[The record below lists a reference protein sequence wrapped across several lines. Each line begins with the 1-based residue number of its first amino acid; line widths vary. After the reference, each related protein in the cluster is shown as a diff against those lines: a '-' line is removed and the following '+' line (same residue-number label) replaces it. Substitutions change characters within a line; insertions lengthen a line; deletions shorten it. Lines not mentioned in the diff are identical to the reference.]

1 MDARHEATVYTNRRR
16 RRKRWRSAVL
26 ALAAV
31 VVFCTT
37 YALILP
43 AITMAQQTYC
53 GMEEHRHGDECYE
66 TVLLCDKEFD
76 VVQPE
81 GHIHT
86 ATCYDYEE
94 VLTCGL
100 EECEDTL
107 HEHTDDCYDEAGNL
121 VCTEP
126 EVIEGH
132 THTEDCYGEKEVLIC
147 GEEEQQEISEPHRHT
162 EACYVREFACTKPEH
177 THSLICYSDKSADLE
192 SAGVWEATIPE
203 LTGETAGEN
212 VALVAKSQIGYT
224 QSGRNYEVDDA
235 GGKHGYTRYGAWYGD
250 PYSEWCAMFASFCLH
265 YAGVAQAD
273 VPYAAGC
280 VYWTE
285 RLEDAGLYKSAGDYT
300 PKTGDLVFFDTD
312 GDGASDHVGI
322 VTELRGETM
331 ETVEGNVGGE
341 VVEKRHEL
349 TDEDVF
355 GFGALP
361 QDEAPADVPVMD
373 EPENPTPAEENP
385 DEAMD
390 ENPEEKPDEEA
401 PDENPDEEEPE
412 ETPDEQAPELV
423 CGLEEHEHTDAC
435 YSADGE
441 LLCKLEEHRHSDA
454 CYAATSDEPQ
464 EPSYTEEE
472 LEAFLL
478 DFTQQV
484 EQFEALEEL
493 TDEDISAAQELLT
506 ELEQAHQDGQL
517 TDDDYVALYAR
528 VQALLTDEYAT
539 IAEPCV
545 GTNWMLLRDSG
556 WFEEYADAAYDSYDD
571 ETVLFA
577 QDVPVSVLDVNAL
590 PAKQIKKQIKNEGGS
605 KQSSDGVSVSKTI
618 ARTDL
623 ENVFD
628 ITLQV
633 QTPRTVSEVIEEP
646 DMAVVIVM
654 DISNTM
660 KSDFGGSTRYTA
672 AMEAASDFLDKFAD
686 SNSLG
691 VSKVGYVAF
700 NTDAHQIFGLQSC
713 SSQPEANNLKQTMRA
728 ETGRIINAA
737 GYGNAHSR
745 FTNIEAGLKMGSD
758 MLAGATNKNK
768 YIIFL
773 SDGFP
778 TTYIRSGYSGYDP
791 YDTTGKIF
799 YDHVLNKPTSYGT
812 SYSDEAAIR
821 ARNMAQNI
829 KNAGTTIFSIG
840 VDVGGQTIQQYIT
853 QSENA
858 NGFSVVDR
866 TGTSYEIGDPRSTE
880 SYKNW
885 LSNSIGSGYYYD
897 STDTNGLLDAYEQIF
912 ETIKTTIESASKADW
927 VASDP
932 MPVGGGEVDAVE
944 FIGLFNRGGNG
955 YYEELSG
962 VNQPGEE
969 NTASFADNAITWDLK
984 QSGYTTET
992 DGGTTTYIYTL
1003 HYRVRLQNEQDGFIE
1018 RNVYETNGKTTL
1030 KYRVIETVNG
1040 KVQVSDQKELEF
1052 PIPSVEGYLG
1062 ELTFLKQDNRGN
1074 ALAGAEFT
1082 LTHSAN
1088 CKKCRGDGVNQVS
1101 VAPRMAVSG
1110 ENGEVN
1116 FSDIPSGHSYD
1127 LSETKV
1133 PDGYSKTGEHYV
1145 VTVAYDEVTV
1155 QVLGANYAP
1164 IGSLNT
1170 DGTGVIVNNTY
1181 YALPST
1187 GGSGTGWF
1195 TVGGLALVLTAGFGL
1210 CQIKRRRRRED
1221 TASS

>member
-53 GMEEHRHGDECYE
+53 GMEEHRHGDDCYE
-66 TVLLCDKEFD
+66 TVLVCDREFD

-107 HEHTDDCYDEAGNL
+107 HEHTDDCYDEEGNL
-121 VCTEP
+121 VCTQP

-162 EACYVREFACTKPEH
+162 EACYTREFVCTKSEH
-177 THSLICYSDKSADLE
+177 THSLICYSDKFADLE
-192 SAGVWEATIPE
+192 SAGEWEATIPE

-361 QDEAPADVPVMD
+361 QEEQLPDTPVID
-373 EPENPTPAEENP
+373 SPDDQKPVEENP

-412 ETPDEQAPELV
+412 ETTDEEVPELV
-423 CGLEEHEHTDAC
+423 CGLEEHEHTDTC

-454 CYAATSDEPQ
+454 CYAALSDEPQ

-517 TDDDYVALYAR
+517 SDEDYVSLYER
-528 VQALLTDEYAT
+528 VQALLTDEYEA

-556 WFEEYADAAYDSYDD
+556 WLEEYADAAYDGYDD
-571 ETVLFA
+571 DNGEIALFA
-577 QDVPVSVLDVNAL
+577 QNAPTL
-590 PAKQIKKQIKNEGGS
+590 VQSTNAHSPQQIRKEGGS
-605 KQSSDGVSVSKTI
+605 AESNDGVSVSKTI

-633 QTPRTVSEVIEEP
+633 RTPRTISEVIEEP

-660 KSDFGGSTRYTA
+660 NSNFGGSTRYKA
-672 AMEAASDFLDKFAD
+672 AMDAAADFLDKFAD

-700 NTDAHQIFGLQSC
+700 NTDAHQIFGLQDC
-713 SSQPEANNLKQTMRA
+713 SSQQKATQLKQTMRT
-728 ETGRIINAA
+728 ETGKIINAA

-758 MLAGATNKNK
+758 MLASATNKNK

>member
-1 MDARHEATVYTNRRR
+1 MEERREATAYIDRR
-16 RRKRWRSAVL
+16 RRKKRWRGAVT

-86 ATCYDYEE
+86 ATCCDYEE

-107 HEHTDDCYDEAGNL
+107 HEHTDDCYDEEGNL
-121 VCTEP
+121 VCTQP

-132 THTEDCYGEKEVLIC
+132 THTEDCYGYEETLIC

-162 EACYVREFACTKPEH
+162 EACYTREFVCTKPEH

-192 SAGVWEATIPE
+192 SAGEWEATIPE

-235 GGKHGYTRYGAWYGD
+235 GGKHGYTRYGAWYGY

-273 VPYAAGC
+273 FPYAAGC
-280 VYWTE
+280 AYWTE
-285 RLEDAGLYKSAGDYT
+285 RLTDAGLYRDAGGYT

-331 ETVEGNVGGE
+331 ETVQGNVGGE

-401 PDENPDEEEPE
+401 PDEEEPE
-412 ETPDEQAPELV
+412 ETTDEEVPELV
-423 CGLEEHEHTDAC
+423 CGLEEHEHTDTC
-435 YSADGE
+435 YGAGGE

-454 CYAATSDEPQ
+454 CYAAASDEPQ

-493 TDEDISAAQELLT
+493 TDEDISAAQELL
-506 ELEQAHQDGQL
+506 EQLEQAHQDGML
-517 TDDDYVALYAR
+517 TDDDFVSLYER
-528 VQALLTDEYAT
+528 VQALFSGDET
-539 IAEPCV
+539 IV
-545 GTNWMLLRDSG
+545 GEMGDPTNMILLRDSG

-577 QDVPVSVLDVNAL
+577 QDVPVPVLDTKA
-590 PAKQIKKQIKNEGGS
+590 PSAQQIKEEGGDR
-605 KQSSDGVSVSKTI
+605 SSDGVSVSKTI
-618 ARTDL
+618 AGTDL

-660 KSDFGGSTRYTA
+660 TYAFSGTTRYQA
-672 AMEAASDFLDKFAD
+672 AMEAAEQFLDQFAA

-700 NTDAHQIFGLQSC
+700 NTDAHKIFDLQSC
-713 SSQPEANNLKQTMRA
+713 TDEKTLAALKDTMRT
-728 ETGRIINAA
+728 ETGKIIAADGYNAS
-737 GYGNAHSR
+737 HTR
-745 FTNIEAGLKMGSD
+745 FTDIEAGLRMGQD
-758 MLAGATNKNK
+758 MLANAANKNK

-778 TTYIRSGYSGYDP
+778 TTYISSGYSGYDP

-821 ARNMAQNI
+821 ARNMAQSI
-829 KNAGTTIFSIG
+829 KNADTTIFSIG

-858 NGFSVVDR
+858 NGYSVVDR

-885 LSNSIGSGYYYD
+885 LRNSIGSGYYYD
-897 STDTNGLLDAYEQIF
+897 STNTEGLKAAYDQIF
-912 ETIKTTIESASKADW
+912 ETIKTTIENASKADW

-932 MPVGGGEVDAVE
+932 MPVGGGEIDAVE
-944 FIGLFNRGGNG
+944 FIGLYDKNKIG
-955 YYEELSG
+955 YHAALSG
-962 VNQPGEE
+962 ANQPGDE
-969 NTASFADNAITWDLK
+969 NTASFADDAITWDLK
-984 QSGYTTET
+984 QSGYMTET

-1082 LTHSAN
+1082 LTHSDN
-1088 CKKCRGDGVNQVS
+1088 CKICRGNGTQVS
-1101 VAPRMAVSG
+1101 ILPQEAVSG
-1110 ENGEVN
+1110 DDGKVS
-1116 FSDIPSGHSYD
+1116 FTGIPSGHSYD

-1155 QVLGANYAP
+1155 QVLGPDYKQ
-1164 IGSLNT
+1164 T
-1170 DGTGVIVNNTY
+1170 GTWGQNEMGVIVNNTY

-1187 GGSGTGWF
+1187 GGSGTQWF

-1210 CQIKRRRRRED
+1210 YRIKRRRRRED
-1221 TASS
+1221 TASF

>member
-43 AITMAQQTYC
+43 AITMTQETCC
-53 GMEEHRHGDECYE
+53 GMEEHQHGDDCYE
-66 TVLLCDKEFD
+66 TVLVCDREFD

-86 ATCYDYEE
+86 ATCYEYEP

-100 EECEDTL
+100 EECEDIL
-107 HEHTDDCYDEAGNL
+107 HAHTDACYDEEGNFI
-121 VCTEP
+121 CTQP

-132 THTEDCYGEKEVLIC
+132 THTEDCYGYEETLIC
-147 GEEEQQEISEPHRHT
+147 GEEEQQEILEPHRHT

-192 SAGVWEATIPE
+192 SAGEWEATIPE

-212 VALVAKSQIGYT
+212 IALVAKSQIGYT

-361 QDEAPADVPVMD
+361 QEEQLPDTPVID
-373 EPENPTPAEENP
+373 SPDDQKPVEENP

-390 ENPEEKPDEEA
+390 ENPEE
-401 PDENPDEEEPE
+401 NPDEEEPE
-412 ETPDEQAPELV
+412 ETTDEEVPELV
-423 CGLEEHEHTDAC
+423 CGLEEHEHTDTC

-454 CYAATSDEPQ
+454 CYAALSDEPQ

-484 EQFEALEEL
+484 EQFEALEGL
-493 TDEDISAAQELLT
+493 TDEDVLAVQELLT

-528 VQALLTDEYAT
+528 VQALLTDEYDT

-556 WFEEYADAAYDSYDD
+556 WFEEYADAAYDGYDD
-571 ETVLFA
+571 DNGEIALFA
-577 QDVPVSVLDVNAL
+577 QNAPALVQSTNAPL
-590 PAKQIKKQIKNEGGS
+590 PRQIKEEGGS
-605 KQSSDGVSVSKTI
+605 NESSDGVSVSKTI

-633 QTPRTVSEVIEEP
+633 RTPRTISEVIEEP

-691 VSKVGYVAF
+691 VSKVGYVVF
-700 NTDAHQIFGLQSC
+700 NTDAHQIFGLQDC
-713 SSQPEANNLKQTMRA
+713 SSQQKATQLKQTMRT
-728 ETGRIINAA
+728 ETGKIINAA

-758 MLAGATNKNK
+758 MLASATNKNK

-778 TTYIRSGYSGYDP
+778 TTYIKSGYSGYDP
-791 YDTTGKIF
+791 YDTTGRIF
-799 YDHVLNKPTSYGT
+799 YDYVLNKPTSYGT

-885 LSNSIGSGYYYD
+885 LRNSIGSGYYYD

-962 VNQPGEE
+962 ANQPGEE

-1040 KVQVSDQKELEF
+1040 KVQVSDQKTLEF

-1062 ELTFLKQDNRGN
+1062 ELVFQKQDNRGN

-1082 LTHSAN
+1082 LTHSDN
-1088 CKKCRGDGVNQVS
+1088 CKICRGNGTQVS
-1101 VAPRMAVSG
+1101 ILPQEAVSG
-1110 ENGEVN
+1110 DDGKVS
-1116 FSDIPSGHSYD
+1116 FTGIPSGHSYD
-1127 LSETKV
+1127 LSETEV

-1155 QVLGANYAP
+1155 QVLGPDYKQTGMWDA
-1164 IGSLNT
+1164 
-1170 DGTGVIVNNTY
+1170 DKMGVIVNNTY

-1187 GGSGTGWF
+1187 GGSGTQWF

-1210 CQIKRRRRRED
+1210 YRIKRRRRRED

>member
-43 AITMAQQTYC
+43 AITMTQETCC
-53 GMEEHRHGDECYE
+53 GMEEHQHGDDCYE

-107 HEHTDDCYDEAGNL
+107 HEHTDDCYDEEGNL
-121 VCTEP
+121 VCTQP

-162 EACYVREFACTKPEH
+162 EACYTREFVCTKSEH
-177 THSLICYSDKSADLE
+177 THSLICYSDKFADLE
-192 SAGVWEATIPE
+192 SAGEWEATIPE

-361 QDEAPADVPVMD
+361 QEEQLPDTPVID
-373 EPENPTPAEENP
+373 SPDDQKPVEENP

-390 ENPEEKPDEEA
+390 ENPEE
-401 PDENPDEEEPE
+401 NPDEEEPE
-412 ETPDEQAPELV
+412 ETTDEEVPEFV
-423 CGLEEHEHTDAC
+423 CGLEEHEHTDTC

-454 CYAATSDEPQ
+454 CYAALSDEPQ

-517 TDDDYVALYAR
+517 SDEDYVSLYER
-528 VQALLTDEYAT
+528 VQALLTDEYEA

-556 WFEEYADAAYDSYDD
+556 WLEEYADAAYDGYDD
-571 ETVLFA
+571 DNGEIALFA
-577 QDVPVSVLDVNAL
+577 QNAPTL
-590 PAKQIKKQIKNEGGS
+590 VQSTNAHSPQQIRKEGGS
-605 KQSSDGVSVSKTI
+605 AESNDGVSVSKTI

-633 QTPRTVSEVIEEP
+633 RTPRTISEVIEEP

-660 KSDFGGSTRYTA
+660 NSNFGGSTRYKA
-672 AMEAASDFLDKFAD
+672 AMDAAADFLDKFAD

-691 VSKVGYVAF
+691 VSKVGYVVF
-700 NTDAHQIFGLQSC
+700 NTDAHQIFGLQDC
-713 SSQPEANNLKQTMRA
+713 SSQQKATQLKQTMRT
-728 ETGRIINAA
+728 ETGKIINAA

-758 MLAGATNKNK
+758 MLASATNKNK

-778 TTYIRSGYSGYDP
+778 TTYIKSGYSGYDP
-791 YDTTGKIF
+791 YDTTGRIF
-799 YDHVLNKPTSYGT
+799 YDYVLNKPTSYGT

-829 KNAGTTIFSIG
+829 KNAGTMIFSIG

-885 LSNSIGSGYYYD
+885 LRNSIGSGYYYD

-912 ETIKTTIESASKADW
+912 ETIKTTIENVSKADW

-932 MPVGGGEVDAVE
+932 MPVGGGEVGAVE

-962 VNQPGEE
+962 ANQPGEE

-1040 KVQVSDQKELEF
+1040 KVQVSDQKTLEF

-1062 ELTFLKQDNRGN
+1062 ELVFQKQDNRGN

-1082 LTHSAN
+1082 LTHSDN
-1088 CKKCRGDGVNQVS
+1088 CKICRGNGTQVS
-1101 VAPRMAVSG
+1101 ILPQEAVSG
-1110 ENGEVN
+1110 DDGKVS
-1116 FSDIPSGHSYD
+1116 FTGIPSGHSYD

-1145 VTVAYDEVTV
+1145 VTVAYDEVMV
-1155 QVLGANYAP
+1155 QVLGTNYAP

-1170 DGTGVIVNNTY
+1170 DGTGVIINNTY

-1210 CQIKRRRRRED
+1210 YRIKRRRRRED

>member
-43 AITMAQQTYC
+43 AITMTQETCC
-53 GMEEHRHGDECYE
+53 GMEEHQHGDDCYE

-107 HEHTDDCYDEAGNL
+107 HEHTDDCYDEEGNL
-121 VCTEP
+121 VCTQP

-162 EACYVREFACTKPEH
+162 EACYTREFVCTKSEH
-177 THSLICYSDKSADLE
+177 THSLICYSDKFADLE
-192 SAGVWEATIPE
+192 SAGEWEATIPE

-361 QDEAPADVPVMD
+361 QEEQLPDTPVID
-373 EPENPTPAEENP
+373 SPDDQKPVEENP

-390 ENPEEKPDEEA
+390 ENPEE
-401 PDENPDEEEPE
+401 NPDEEEPE
-412 ETPDEQAPELV
+412 ETTDEEVPEFV
-423 CGLEEHEHTDAC
+423 CGLEEHEHTDTC

-454 CYAATSDEPQ
+454 CYAALSDEPQ

-517 TDDDYVALYAR
+517 SDEDYVSLYER
-528 VQALLTDEYAT
+528 VQALLTDEYEA

-556 WFEEYADAAYDSYDD
+556 WLEEYADAAYDGYDD
-571 ETVLFA
+571 DNGEIALFA
-577 QDVPVSVLDVNAL
+577 QNAPTL
-590 PAKQIKKQIKNEGGS
+590 VQSTNAHSPQQIRKEGGS
-605 KQSSDGVSVSKTI
+605 AESNDGVSVSKTI

-633 QTPRTVSEVIEEP
+633 RTPRTISEVIEEP

-660 KSDFGGSTRYTA
+660 NSNFGGSTRYKA
-672 AMEAASDFLDKFAD
+672 AMDAAADFLDKFAD

-691 VSKVGYVAF
+691 VSKVGYVVF
-700 NTDAHQIFGLQSC
+700 NTDAHQIFGLQDC
-713 SSQPEANNLKQTMRA
+713 SSQQKATQLKQTMRT
-728 ETGRIINAA
+728 ETGKIINAA

-758 MLAGATNKNK
+758 MLASATNKNK

-778 TTYIRSGYSGYDP
+778 TTYIKSGYSGYDP
-791 YDTTGKIF
+791 YDTTGRIF
-799 YDHVLNKPTSYGT
+799 YDYVLNKPTSYGT

-829 KNAGTTIFSIG
+829 KNAGTMIFSIG

-885 LSNSIGSGYYYD
+885 LRNSIGSGYYYD

-932 MPVGGGEVDAVE
+932 MPVGGGEVGAVE

-962 VNQPGEE
+962 ANQPGEE

-1040 KVQVSDQKELEF
+1040 KVQVSDQKTLEF
-1052 PIPSVEGYLG
+1052 PIPAVEGYLG
-1062 ELTFLKQDNRGN
+1062 ELVFQKQDNRGN

-1082 LTHSAN
+1082 LTHSDN
-1088 CKKCRGDGVNQVS
+1088 CKICRGNGTQVS
-1101 VAPRMAVSG
+1101 ILPQEAVSG
-1110 ENGEVN
+1110 DDGKVS
-1116 FSDIPSGHSYD
+1116 FTGIPSGHSYD

-1145 VTVAYDEVTV
+1145 VTVAYDEVMV
-1155 QVLGANYAP
+1155 QVLGTNYAP

-1170 DGTGVIVNNTY
+1170 DGTGVIINNTY

-1210 CQIKRRRRRED
+1210 YRIKRRRRRED

>member
-1 MDARHEATVYTNRRR
+1 MTMDARHEVTAYTSRRR
-16 RRKRWRSAVL
+16 RKKRWRSAVL

-53 GMEEHRHGDECYE
+53 GMEEHQHGDDCYE
-66 TVLLCDKEFD
+66 TVLLCDREFD

-107 HEHTDDCYDEAGNL
+107 HEHTDDCYDEEGNL
-121 VCTEP
+121 VCTQP

-132 THTEDCYGEKEVLIC
+132 THTEDCYGYEETLIC

-162 EACYVREFACTKPEH
+162 EACYTREFVCTKPEH
-177 THSLICYSDKSADLE
+177 THSLICYSDKFADLE
-192 SAGVWEATIPE
+192 SAGEWEATIPE

-235 GGKHGYTRYGAWYGD
+235 GGKHGYTRYGAWYGY

-265 YAGVAQAD
+265 YAGVEQAD

-285 RLEDAGLYKSAGDYT
+285 RLEDAGLYKSAGEYE

-390 ENPEEKPDEEA
+390 ENPEEKPDK
-401 PDENPDEEEPE
+401 EEPE
-412 ETPDEQAPELV
+412 ETTDEEVPELV
-423 CGLEEHEHTDAC
+423 CGLEEHEHTDTC
-435 YSADGE
+435 YGADGE
-441 LLCKLEEHRHSDA
+441 LLCELQEHRHSDE
-454 CYAATSDEPQ
+454 CYAAVSDEPQ

-528 VQALLTDEYAT
+528 MQALLTDEYDT

-556 WFEEYADAAYDSYDD
+556 WFEEYAGAAYDGYDD
-571 ETVLFA
+571 DNGEIALFA
-577 QDVPVSVLDVNAL
+577 QNA
-590 PAKQIKKQIKNEGGS
+590 PALVQSTNAPLLEQIQEEGGS
-605 KQSSDGVSVSKTI
+605 NESGDGVSVSKTI
-618 ARTDL
+618 AGTDL

-633 QTPRTVSEVIEEP
+633 RTPRTVDEVIEEP

-660 KSDFGGSTRYTA
+660 NSNFGGSTRYKA
-672 AMEAASDFLDKFAD
+672 AMEAAEQFLDQFAA

-700 NTDAHQIFGLQSC
+700 NTDAHQIFGLQDC
-713 SSQPEANNLKQTMRA
+713 SSQQKATQLKQTMRTK
-728 ETGRIINAA
+728 TGKIIAA
-737 GYGNAHSR
+737 DGYNTSHTR

-758 MLAGATNKNK
+758 MLAGAANKNK

-778 TTYIRSGYSGYDP
+778 TTYISSGYSGYDP
-791 YDTTGKIF
+791 YDATGGIF

-812 SYSDEAAIR
+812 SYSDKAAIR

-840 VDVGGQTIQQYIT
+840 VEVGGQTIQQYIT

-858 NGFSVVDR
+858 IGFSVVDR
-866 TGTSYEIGDPRSTE
+866 TGTSYEIGDPTSTE

-885 LSNSIGSGYYYD
+885 LRNSIGSGYYYD
-897 STDTNGLLDAYEQIF
+897 STNTAGLMDAYKSIF

-955 YYEELSG
+955 YYKELSG
-962 VNQPGEE
+962 VNQPGKE

-984 QSGYTTET
+984 NSGYVTSVSGNTT
-992 DGGTTTYIYTL
+992 IYT
-1003 HYRVRLQNEQDGFIE
+1003 Y
-1018 RNVYETNGKTTL
+1018 TL
-1030 KYRVIETVNG
+1030 KYRVRLRNEEAGFEEQKIYDTNDATTLRYRVVESKNG
-1040 KVQVSDQKELEF
+1040 EMKVSVPKELDF

-1062 ELTFLKQDNRGN
+1062 ELTFQKQDNRGN

-1082 LTHSAN
+1082 LTHSDN
-1088 CKKCRGDGVNQVS
+1088 CKICRGDGVNQVS

-1116 FSDIPSGHSYD
+1116 FAGIPSGHSYD

-1133 PDGYSKTGEHYV
+1133 PDGYSKTGAHYV

-1155 QVLGANYAP
+1155 QVLGPDYKQ
-1164 IGSLNT
+1164 T
-1170 DGTGVIVNNTY
+1170 GTWGQNEMGVIVNNTY

-1187 GGSGTGWF
+1187 GGSGTQWF

-1210 CQIKRRRRRED
+1210 YRIKRRRRRED
-1221 TASS
+1221 TASF

>member
-1 MDARHEATVYTNRRR
+1 MDARHEVTAYTSRRR
-16 RRKRWRSAVL
+16 RKKRWRSAVL

-126 EVIEGH
+126 VVIEGH
-132 THTEDCYGEKEVLIC
+132 THTEDCYGYEETLIC

-162 EACYVREFACTKPEH
+162 EACYTREFVCTKSEH
-177 THSLICYSDKSADLE
+177 THSLICYSDKFADLE
-192 SAGVWEATIPE
+192 SAGEWEATIPE

-235 GGKHGYTRYGAWYGD
+235 GGKHGYTRYGAWYGY

-265 YAGVAQAD
+265 YAGVEQAD

-285 RLEDAGLYKSAGDYT
+285 RLEDAGLYKSAGEYE

-361 QDEAPADVPVMD
+361 QDEAPADVPVID

-390 ENPEEKPDEEA
+390 ENPEEKPDK
-401 PDENPDEEEPE
+401 EEPE
-412 ETPDEQAPELV
+412 ETTDEEVPELV
-423 CGLEEHEHTDAC
+423 CGLEEHEHTDTC
-435 YSADGE
+435 YGADGE

-454 CYAATSDEPQ
+454 CYATASDEPQ

-478 DFTQQV
+478 DYTQQV
-484 EQFEALEEL
+484 EQFEALEGL
-493 TDEDISAAQELLT
+493 TDEDVLAAQELLT

-528 VQALLTDEYAT
+528 VQALLTDKYDT

-556 WFEEYADAAYDSYDD
+556 WFEEYADAAYDGYDD
-571 ETVLFA
+571 DNGEIALFT
-577 QDVPVSVLDVNAL
+577 QNA
-590 PAKQIKKQIKNEGGS
+590 PALVQSTNAPSSRQIQEEGGS
-605 KQSSDGVSVSKTI
+605 NESSDGVSVSKTI
-618 ARTDL
+618 AGTDL

-633 QTPRTVSEVIEEP
+633 RTPRTVDEVIEEP

-660 KSDFGGSTRYTA
+660 NSNFGGSTRYKA
-672 AMEAASDFLDKFAD
+672 AMDAAEQFLDKFAD

-700 NTDAHQIFGLQSC
+700 NTDAYQIFGLQDC
-713 SSQPEANNLKQTMRA
+713 SSQQKATQLKQTMRT
-728 ETGRIINAA
+728 ETGKIIAA
-737 GYGNAHSR
+737 DGYNTSHTR

-758 MLAGATNKNK
+758 MLAGAANKNK

-778 TTYIRSGYSGYDP
+778 TTYISSGYSGYDP

-812 SYSDEAAIR
+812 SYSDKAAIR
-821 ARNMAQNI
+821 ARDMAQSI

-858 NGFSVVDR
+858 SGFSVVDR
-866 TGTSYEIGDPRSTE
+866 TGTSYEIGDPTSTE

-885 LSNSIGSGYYYD
+885 LRNSIGSGYYYD
-897 STDTNGLLDAYEQIF
+897 STNTEGLKAAYDQIF

-932 MPVGGGEVDAVE
+932 MPVGGGSAIDAIE
-944 FIGLFNRGGNG
+944 FIGLYDQTGEG
-955 YYEELSG
+955 YPASLTGAGE
-962 VNQPGEE
+962 PGAE
-969 NTASFADNAITWDLK
+969 NTAVFDPNKGAITWDLK
-984 QSGYTTET
+984 KSGYETEVI
-992 DGGTTTYIYTL
+992 GGTTTYIYTL

-1040 KVQVSDQKELEF
+1040 KVQVSDQKTLEF

-1062 ELTFLKQDNRGN
+1062 ELTFQKQDNRGN

-1082 LTHSAN
+1082 LTHSDK
-1088 CKKCRGDGVNQVS
+1088 CKLCRGDGVNQVFILLQT
-1101 VAPRMAVSG
+1101 AVSG
-1110 ENGEVN
+1110 DDGKVS
-1116 FSDIPSGHSYD
+1116 FTGIPSGHSYD
-1127 LSETKV
+1127 LSETEV

-1145 VTVAYDEVTV
+1145 VTVSYDVVTV
-1155 QVLGANYAP
+1155 QVLGPDYKQ
-1164 IGSLNT
+1164 T
-1170 DGTGVIVNNTY
+1170 GTWGQNEMGVIVNNTY

-1187 GGSGTGWF
+1187 GGSGTQWF

-1210 CQIKRRRRRED
+1210 YRIKRRRRRED
-1221 TASS
+1221 TASF

>member
-1 MDARHEATVYTNRRR
+1 MTMDARHEVTAYTSRRR
-16 RRKRWRSAVL
+16 RKKRWRSAVL

-126 EVIEGH
+126 VVIEGH
-132 THTEDCYGEKEVLIC
+132 THTEDCYGYEETLIC

-162 EACYVREFACTKPEH
+162 EACYTREFVCTKSEH
-177 THSLICYSDKSADLE
+177 THSLICYSDKFADLE
-192 SAGVWEATIPE
+192 SAGEWEATIPE

-235 GGKHGYTRYGAWYGD
+235 GGKHGYTRYGAWYGY

-265 YAGVAQAD
+265 YAGVEQAD

-285 RLEDAGLYKSAGDYT
+285 RLEDAGLYKSAGEYE

-361 QDEAPADVPVMD
+361 QDEAPADVPVID

-390 ENPEEKPDEEA
+390 ENPEEKPDK
-401 PDENPDEEEPE
+401 EEPE
-412 ETPDEQAPELV
+412 ETTDEEVPELV
-423 CGLEEHEHTDAC
+423 CGLEEHEHTDTC
-435 YSADGE
+435 YGADGE

-454 CYAATSDEPQ
+454 CYATASDEPQ

-478 DFTQQV
+478 DYTQQV
-484 EQFEALEEL
+484 EQFEALEGL
-493 TDEDISAAQELLT
+493 TDEDVLAAQELLT

-528 VQALLTDEYAT
+528 VQALLTDKYDT

-556 WFEEYADAAYDSYDD
+556 WFEEYADAAYDGYDD
-571 ETVLFA
+571 DNGEIALFT
-577 QDVPVSVLDVNAL
+577 QNA
-590 PAKQIKKQIKNEGGS
+590 PALVQSTNAPSSRQIQEEGGS
-605 KQSSDGVSVSKTI
+605 NESSDGVSVSKTI
-618 ARTDL
+618 AGTDL

-633 QTPRTVSEVIEEP
+633 RTPRTVDEVIEEP

-660 KSDFGGSTRYTA
+660 NSNFGGSTRYKA
-672 AMEAASDFLDKFAD
+672 AMDAAEQFLDKFAD

-700 NTDAHQIFGLQSC
+700 NTDAYQIFGLQDC
-713 SSQPEANNLKQTMRA
+713 SSQQKATQLKQTMRT
-728 ETGRIINAA
+728 ETGKIIAA
-737 GYGNAHSR
+737 DGYNTSHTR

-758 MLAGATNKNK
+758 MLAGAANKNK

-778 TTYIRSGYSGYDP
+778 TTYISSGYSGYDP

-812 SYSDEAAIR
+812 SYSDKAAIR
-821 ARNMAQNI
+821 ARDMAQSI

-858 NGFSVVDR
+858 SGFSVVDR
-866 TGTSYEIGDPRSTE
+866 TGTSYEIGDPTSTE

-885 LSNSIGSGYYYD
+885 LRNSIGSGYYYD
-897 STDTNGLLDAYEQIF
+897 STNTEGLKAAYDQIF

-932 MPVGGGEVDAVE
+932 MPVGGGSAIDAIE
-944 FIGLFNRGGNG
+944 FIGLYDQTGEG
-955 YYEELSG
+955 YPASLTGAGE
-962 VNQPGEE
+962 PGAE
-969 NTASFADNAITWDLK
+969 NTAVFDPNKGAITWDLK
-984 QSGYTTET
+984 KSGYETEVI
-992 DGGTTTYIYTL
+992 GGTTTYIYTL

-1040 KVQVSDQKELEF
+1040 KVQVSDQKTLEF

-1062 ELTFLKQDNRGN
+1062 ELTFQKQDNRGN

-1082 LTHSAN
+1082 LTHSDK
-1088 CKKCRGDGVNQVS
+1088 CKLCRGDGVNQVFILLQT
-1101 VAPRMAVSG
+1101 AVSG
-1110 ENGEVN
+1110 DDGKVS
-1116 FSDIPSGHSYD
+1116 FTGIPSGHSYD
-1127 LSETKV
+1127 LSETEV

-1145 VTVAYDEVTV
+1145 VTVSYDVVTV
-1155 QVLGANYAP
+1155 QVLGPDYKQ
-1164 IGSLNT
+1164 T
-1170 DGTGVIVNNTY
+1170 GTWGQNEMGVIVNNTY

-1187 GGSGTGWF
+1187 GGSGTQWF

-1210 CQIKRRRRRED
+1210 YRIKRRRRRED
-1221 TASS
+1221 TASF

>member
-1 MDARHEATVYTNRRR
+1 
-16 RRKRWRSAVL
+16 
-26 ALAAV
+26 
-31 VVFCTT
+31 
-37 YALILP
+37 
-43 AITMAQQTYC
+43 
-53 GMEEHRHGDECYE
+53 
-66 TVLLCDKEFD
+66 
-76 VVQPE
+76 
-81 GHIHT
+81 
-86 ATCYDYEE
+86 
-94 VLTCGL
+94 
-100 EECEDTL
+100 
-107 HEHTDDCYDEAGNL
+107 
-121 VCTEP
+121 
-126 EVIEGH
+126 
-132 THTEDCYGEKEVLIC
+132 
-147 GEEEQQEISEPHRHT
+147 
-162 EACYVREFACTKPEH
+162 
-177 THSLICYSDKSADLE
+177 
-192 SAGVWEATIPE
+192 
-203 LTGETAGEN
+203 
-212 VALVAKSQIGYT
+212 
-224 QSGRNYEVDDA
+224 
-235 GGKHGYTRYGAWYGD
+235 
-250 PYSEWCAMFASFCLH
+250 
-265 YAGVAQAD
+265 
-273 VPYAAGC
+273 
-280 VYWTE
+280 
-285 RLEDAGLYKSAGDYT
+285 
-300 PKTGDLVFFDTD
+300 
-312 GDGASDHVGI
+312 
-322 VTELRGETM
+322 
-331 ETVEGNVGGE
+331 
-341 VVEKRHEL
+341 
-349 TDEDVF
+349 
-355 GFGALP
+355 
-361 QDEAPADVPVMD
+361 
-373 EPENPTPAEENP
+373 
-385 DEAMD
+385 
-390 ENPEEKPDEEA
+390 
-401 PDENPDEEEPE
+401 
-412 ETPDEQAPELV
+412 
-423 CGLEEHEHTDAC
+423 
-435 YSADGE
+435 
-441 LLCKLEEHRHSDA
+441 
-454 CYAATSDEPQ
+454 
-464 EPSYTEEE
+464 
-472 LEAFLL
+472 
-478 DFTQQV
+478 
-484 EQFEALEEL
+484 
-493 TDEDISAAQELLT
+493 
-506 ELEQAHQDGQL
+506 
-517 TDDDYVALYAR
+517 
-528 VQALLTDEYAT
+528 
-539 IAEPCV
+539 
-545 GTNWMLLRDSG
+545 MLLRDSG

-672 AMEAASDFLDKFAD
+672 AMEAAEQFLDQFAA

-713 SSQPEANNLKQTMRA
+713 TDEKTLAALKDTMRT
-728 ETGRIINAA
+728 ETGKIIAADGYNAS
-737 GYGNAHSR
+737 HTR

-758 MLAGATNKNK
+758 MLAGAANKNK

-778 TTYIRSGYSGYDP
+778 TTYISSGYSGYDP

-821 ARNMAQNI
+821 ARNMAQSI
-829 KNAGTTIFSIG
+829 KNADTTIFSIG

-858 NGFSVVDR
+858 NGYSVVDR

-897 STDTNGLLDAYEQIF
+897 STNTEGLKAAYDQIF
-912 ETIKTTIESASKADW
+912 ETIKTTIENASKADW

-932 MPVGGGEVDAVE
+932 MPVGGGEIDAVE
-944 FIGLFNRGGNG
+944 FIGLYDKNKIG
-955 YYEELSG
+955 YHAALSG
-962 VNQPGEE
+962 ANQPGDE
-969 NTASFADNAITWDLK
+969 NTASFAADEITWDLK

-992 DGGTTTYIYTL
+992 GGGTTTYIYTL
-1003 HYRVRLQNEQDGFIE
+1003 RYRVRLQNEQIGFIE
-1018 RNVYETNGKTTL
+1018 RKEYETNGKTTL

-1082 LTHSAN
+1082 LTHSDN
-1088 CKKCRGDGVNQVS
+1088 CKICRGNGTQVS
-1101 VAPRMAVSG
+1101 ILPQEAVSG
-1110 ENGEVN
+1110 DDGKVS
-1116 FSDIPSGHSYD
+1116 FTGIPSGHSYD

-1145 VTVAYDEVTV
+1145 VTVTYDEVTV
-1155 QVLGANYAP
+1155 QVLGPDYKQ
-1164 IGSLNT
+1164 T
-1170 DGTGVIVNNTY
+1170 GTWGQNEMGVIVNNTY

-1187 GGSGTGWF
+1187 GGSGTQWF

-1210 CQIKRRRRRED
+1210 YRIKRRRRRED